1 MGFDGVKNDKLPR
14 FLHETAKEDKGKEL
28 ILEGFKFLLL
38 IDAKDTK
45 VSPLHVMFDLKGVFV
60 GKEYFKIITSFLCHL
75 I

>member
-1 MGFDGVKNDKLPR
+1 
-14 FLHETAKEDKGKEL
+14 
-28 ILEGFKFLLL
+28 
-38 IDAKDTK
+38 